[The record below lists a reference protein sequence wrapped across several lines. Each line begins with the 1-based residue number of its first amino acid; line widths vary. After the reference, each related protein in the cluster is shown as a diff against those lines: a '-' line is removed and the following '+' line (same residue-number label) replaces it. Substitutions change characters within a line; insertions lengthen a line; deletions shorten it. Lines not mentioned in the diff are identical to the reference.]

1 MSENDI
7 YLTGSINEPSG
18 NHHIEAAL
26 CGLPALY
33 LQSGGIPEYCEGY
46 GVGYKDLN
54 EFEEKLYEII
64 SNIDKYK
71 SKLKDYS
78 FNSENMNKEYLKLFS
93 SLVVDNKKNII
104 KISKLYKLIYLI
116 RFKLR
121 KFTRNFSQVNLRIR
135 IKKLIGL

>member
-1 MSENDI
+1 MWTSKK
-7 YLTGSINEPSG
+7 
-18 NHHIEAAL
+18 
-26 CGLPALY
+26 Y

-46 GVGYKDLN
+46 GVEGYKDLN

-71 SKLKDYS
+71 NKLKDYS

-104 KISKLYKLIYLI
+104 KISKL
-116 RFKLR
+116 
-121 KFTRNFSQVNLRIR
+121 
-135 IKKLIGL
+135 